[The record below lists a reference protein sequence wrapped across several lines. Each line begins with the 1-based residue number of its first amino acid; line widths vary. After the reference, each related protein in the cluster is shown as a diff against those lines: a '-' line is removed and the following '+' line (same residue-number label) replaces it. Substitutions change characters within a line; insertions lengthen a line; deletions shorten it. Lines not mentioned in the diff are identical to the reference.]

1 MGLFDDVAG
10 NILGGGA
17 QNKLA
22 ELALNLVSDNA
33 SGGLSGLAKIFAE
46 KGLGD
51 VVASWVSTGENQP
64 VSGDQISQALGSE
77 KIGEIAQ
84 QLGIGQQDAANG
96 LAGLLPEI
104 IDKLTPDGQVPDADV
119 LTQGLNL
126 LKGRLFG

>member
-1 MGLFDDVAG
+1 MGLLDDLAG
-10 NILGGGA
+10 NMLGSGA
-17 QNKLA
+17 QSRLA
-22 ELALNLVSDNA
+22 ELALNLVNDNA
-33 SGGLSGLAKIFAE
+33 SGGLSGLAKTFTE

-51 VVASWVSTGENQP
+51 VIASWVSTGENQP

-104 IDKLTPDGQVPDADV
+104 IDKLTPDGQVPDDDV